1 MKRSI
6 KVVGLAFVAVLAL
19 SAVSVTSAS
28 ATELIKF
35 SKTGN
40 FEGKQTTPAELE
52 TSNGKKVECKTV
64 TAKGKVTSE
73 IKGETL
79 LEFGECKT
87 TAFIFEGPCTSAGSS
102 SGKIHIPT
110 LLILLGSDENPE
122 VNMNPA
128 VLLKPDPSVVFKCE
142 VAGQSATLTV
152 TGSVICLV
160 KNAANKTE
168 IELLCEKGTKS
179 GEQKDKKFWDIG
191 ETNQEDTLR
200 TSSTGAEEFTNLES
214 NQLGNGLL
222 KGVGTTIQL
231 EV

>member
-1 MKRSI
+1 MRSI
-6 KVVGLAFVAVLAL
+6 KLVGLALGAVLAL
-19 SAVSVTSAS
+19 SAVSVASAS

-40 FEGKQTTPAELE
+40 FEGKQTTETELE
-52 TSNGKKVECKTV
+52 TSTGKRIPCKTA
-64 TAKGKVTSE
+64 TAKGKITSE
-73 IKGETL
+73 IKGEAL
-79 LEFGECKT
+79 LELGECKT

-128 VLLKPDPSVVFKCE
+128 LLLKIESPVVFKCE

-152 TGSVICLV
+152 TGSLICLV

-168 IELLCEKGTKS
+168 IERLCEKGAKS

-214 NQLGNGLL
+214 NILGNALF
-222 KGVGTTIQL
+222 KGVGTTIQI